1 MKILDSSISGE
12 LGLASD
18 GSGSGSGDVQALA
31 ESSDSFPLEVLSY
44 HGTAPNA
51 G

>member
-1 MKILDSSISGE
+1 MKILGSSISGE

-18 GSGSGSGDVQALA
+18 GSGRGSGDVGGFA
-31 ESSDSFPLEVLSY
+31 ESGFPLEVLSY
-44 HGTAPNA
+44 HHNAPNA